1 MILLILFISA
11 IILGFFFI
19 YLCDK
24 KCWDF
29 TVPVLMM
36 VAGIFSTLV
45 CAALIPCER
54 SSKAYNS
61 YYKEWNRKH
70 AGLEARIEHGTKAE
84 KPHIW
89 GGRCKRVQQ
98 RLGTCT
104 VLG

>member
-1 MILLILFISA
+1 MILLILFISV

-19 YLCDK
+19 CLCDK

-36 VAGIFSTLV
+36 VVGIFDTLV
-45 CAALIPCER
+45 CAALIPRER

-70 AGLEARIEHGTKAE
+70 AGLEVRIEAWNK
-84 KPHIW
+84 
-89 GGRCKRVQQ
+89 GGEDPY
-98 RLGTCT
+98 L
-104 VLG
+104 